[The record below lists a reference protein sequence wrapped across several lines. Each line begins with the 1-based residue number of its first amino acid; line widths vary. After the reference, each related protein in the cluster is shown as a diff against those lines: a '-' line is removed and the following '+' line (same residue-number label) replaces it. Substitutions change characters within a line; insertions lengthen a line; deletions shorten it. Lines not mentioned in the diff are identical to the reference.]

1 MNEHEIR
8 IDAALGQL
16 LKTID
21 EPWESLGW
29 TLEKYPPETIGDSSQ
44 TGSAAWHLMHI
55 AEVFRIHAKAFMGA
69 DAVGQWPKMPSDV
82 AGAGKMVREDAHR
95 FAAWCKAN
103 PNRVGRVVHGQEQSF
118 EEMMGVMLRHIV
130 WHAAAVHYWFVW
142 FRAGD
147 GARVEQD

>member
-29 TLEKYPPETIGDSSQ
+29 VLGKYRPQTMGDPTQ
-44 TGSAAWHLMHI
+44 TGSGAWHLMHI
-55 AEVFRIHAKAFMGA
+55 AEVFRVHAGAFMGA
-69 DAVGQWPKMPSDV
+69 AEIGRWPSMPADV
-82 AGAGKMVREDAHR
+82 AGAGEMVRADAMR

-103 PNRVGRVVHGQEQSF
+103 PDRVGRVVHGQEQSF
-118 EEMMGVMLRHIV
+118 EDMMGIMSRHIV
-130 WHAAAVHYWFVW
+130 WHAAAVHYWCLW
-142 FRAGD
+142 KG
-147 GARVEQD
+147 GS

>member
-8 IDAALGQL
+8 VDAVVGQL

-29 TLEKYPPETIGDSSQ
+29 VLEKHPPGTMGDPRR

-55 AEVFRIHAKAFMGA
+55 AEVFRIHAKAFMGG
-69 DAVGQWPKMPSDV
+69 DEIERWPTMPDDG
-82 AGAGKMVREDAHR
+82 AGAGRMVREDAHR

-130 WHAAAVHYWFVW
+130 WHAAAVHYWFIW
-142 FRAGD
+142 YRESNSHA
-147 GARVEQD
+147 E

>member
-8 IDAALGQL
+8 VEAALGQL

-29 TLEKYPPETIGDSSQ
+29 VLNTYPPETMGDPKQ

-55 AEVFRIHAKAFMGA
+55 AEVFRVHAKAFVGA
-69 DAVGQWPKMPSDV
+69 EEIERWPLMPSDV
-82 AGAGKMVREDAHR
+82 SEAGKIVREDAHR
-95 FAAWCKAN
+95 FAKWCRLN
-103 PNRVGRVVHGQEQSF
+103 PDRVGRVVHGEEQGF

-130 WHAAAVHYWFVW
+130 WHAAAVHYWFIW
-142 FRAGD
+142 YRETD
-147 GARVEQD
+147 EDRE